1 MEMAVIG
8 NKNALIQGVFIML
21 FNFYRDNQIES

>member
-8 NKNALIQGVFIML
+8 NGNALNQGVFL
-21 FNFYRDNQIES
+21 WFNFYRDNQIES